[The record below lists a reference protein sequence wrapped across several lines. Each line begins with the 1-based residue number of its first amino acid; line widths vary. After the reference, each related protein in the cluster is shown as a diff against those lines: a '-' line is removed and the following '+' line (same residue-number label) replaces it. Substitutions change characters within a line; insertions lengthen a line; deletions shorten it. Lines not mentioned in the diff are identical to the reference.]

1 MKEIFNNPLGDRKVD
16 KKSVDKSKQYLW
28 RYIQKKKN
36 LGAFA
41 KEAKDAKTGF
51 FATLFAPKKIAWASA
66 IAVLTIIAVLVGP
79 NLQNLLQSGIGTSQN
94 IAYASFE
101 MTPSNQDSTGIEANT
116 KFTLTSTEDFDAALI
131 EKNLDATPDVD
142 INVSKTAE
150 GIYEVVAAEPLNPN
164 TVYTFS
170 IISQNVDGP
179 EEFSWAYQV
188 KDDFK
193 INGTLP
199 GDKTTGVPVTSG
211 IEINFSHE
219 QFDIE
224 TAKTYV
230 TISPAAEGNFEKYQ
244 RTLVFVPKNEL
255 NPGTIYTVTVKEGM
269 PLTDSDKTLE
279 EGKVFQFETATD
291 SGNISAFHF
300 NKDSFEIGTN
310 QPIAL
315 KGYLSVYGDE
325 TEDEGMTTKTEVYS
339 FADQSEYLSFVKEK
353 NEVPTW
359 TSYARSSYKIDVAKL
374 NKVTEVE
381 GQIGKVDWQDYLY
394 LPDLDLKE
402 GYYLVQAD
410 LDGHLTQCFLQ
421 ITDLSSYITVT
432 KTDSLVW
439 VNDVK
444 TDKPVENA
452 TITIA
457 ETGQTFKTDQN
468 GIGKFKLNPE
478 EYGYYTISIKS
489 PEGKT
494 LVTEIGVME
503 SEIGAADY
511 WAYMTTDRPVYL
523 PTDKVQFWGFLKPRN
538 DDAKMPEAK
547 NITIKFE
554 RGWGNTLVRAAE
566 YKMNSDLTFSG
577 NIKLDDVPPGYY
589 NVTLYDGEKNLMQQ
603 YIEVQT
609 YKKPT
614 YNIKLTS
621 DKHAY
626 FLGETIKYDVL
637 TEFFDGT
644 PMPNLKL
651 TYTDNYRAAEADK
664 KTAATN
670 DLGKASIEIPTKESY
685 PCGGE
690 DSYCSDIDENYITV
704 RPLLGE
710 DSDILAEQSV
720 RIFKTSL
727 DLSIKTDTEE
737 ENAIVD
743 ISANWIDLNKINN
756 EENDSYY
763 DYLGKAAE
771 GVTIKGTITERYW
784 EKVETGEHYDF
795 IEKRVIKDY
804 SHEQRSNPFGTF
816 MVETDSEGKA
826 QYSFKM
832 NPDKYYEIKFI
843 SSDKEGRAAHQTTY
857 VYNHSNWEGDYF
869 RVDITNGDQDGNK
882 IYNINDTV
890 EAAFTSDDSPIADLK
905 GGKILFLQYSNGLLD
920 YSIQSGAT
928 YSFKFEEKHV
938 PGMELTGVW
947 FDGETYNYGWSDYAR
962 LDTTTKELSVS
973 INAEEA
979 SYEPGEKVKMIV
991 EVTDKNGKP
1000 VQAEVLVNLVDEA
1013 YYKAVYDAVSDPMTE
1028 IYRIPFDGVLSTYS
1042 THESEKSMMT
1052 GDMGGCFT
1060 ADTKI
1065 LMKDGSY
1072 KAIKNI
1078 KEGDIVMTKRSPMS
1092 NEMVA
1097 GKVTGT
1103 VEHLVSNY
1111 LVINENLEVTKEH
1124 VLFINGQWNLAES
1137 IKVGDTLIDK
1147 NSQPVS
1153 VFSVRKVTKP
1163 VYVYNFEVE
1172 KYHTYIAND
1181 IYVHNDKGG
1190 DGVRSDFEDT
1200 AIFQSVSTNGQGKA
1214 TVEFQLPDNVTT
1226 WRAMATAIQ
1235 TDKILVGSGVGAVK
1249 VTLPL
1254 FGDLIMN
1261 KEYSVKDSPIIGV
1274 RAFGESLG
1282 EDNNVSFKLTANE
1295 ESQDAEGKAFKASYL
1310 DLPDLSKGTHTIQL
1324 DVSANGKKD
1333 ALSEDII
1340 VRGSRL
1346 NKSVVKVVPTV
1357 TGGSDIPLP
1366 ESGYAEVYLMDAG
1379 VSSYYGS
1386 LLNLYYSHGERFE
1399 KRLGEQAAI
1408 ELLKEYFGQDFTP
1421 HYDDDLL
1428 SYQRENGGLA
1438 MLPYADADL
1447 ELTALTLAFDNNPGR
1462 YSKDDLKAYL
1472 EGYYLNKDS
1481 NLEDIVLSLLGLAS
1495 LHEPVLTSLQA
1506 IQNEEKLSTLDKFYL
1521 GLAFKRLGSKSEAD
1535 NMLKKA
1541 VGEMDEKS
1549 VHENALATVLAAS
1562 LQYKEKAV
1570 GYWNNALFYADE
1582 DDLLSLYLLGY
1593 AREGLAYA
1601 SKKDVSFNVSVAN
1614 VSEKKTLK
1622 FCETFGALVSSSD
1635 GIKITDIVG
1644 DLAAVSFYEES
1655 VEPSQFKRD
1664 DRLKITRSYQIVG
1677 DPERSDLHVDDIVK
1691 ITLNFSVAEDM
1702 QDKSYHVVDVL
1713 PSGLQPLAKPTGF
1726 VIYGYY
1732 ITGPYKIHNQ
1742 EVHFQYYPG
1751 KSAYDYGESVEPV
1764 KTYYAKVIHPGQFY
1778 ADPAKIEV
1786 FENPEIANISDA
1798 KNIIIK

>member
-1 MKEIFNNPLGDRKVD
+1 MNKLFNDRKVD
-16 KKSVDKSKQYLW
+16 KQKLEKSKQYMW
-28 RYIQKKKN
+28 RYIQKKEK
-36 LGAFA
+36 LGGFA
-41 KEAKDAKTGF
+41 KESKTKEAKGGF
-51 FATLFAPKKIAWASA
+51 FASLFAPRKIAWASA
-66 IAVLTIIAVLVGP
+66 IAAITIIAVLVGP
-79 NLQNLLQSGIGTSQN
+79 NLQNLLQGGIGASKN

-101 MTPSNQDSTGIEANT
+101 MTPSNQDSTGIET
-116 KFTLTSTEDFDAALI
+116 DTTFTLTSTEDFDAALI
-131 EKNLDATPDVD
+131 EENLAATPDVD

-150 GIYEVVAAEPLNPN
+150 GEYEITLAEELNPN
-164 TVYTFS
+164 TVYTFK
-170 IISQNVDGP
+170 IISQNEDGP

-188 KDDFK
+188 KDTFK

-219 QFDIE
+219 QFD
-224 TAKTYV
+224 AKTAGEYI
-230 TISPAAEGNFEKYQ
+230 TISPAVEGSFQRYQ
-244 RTLVFVPKNEL
+244 RTLVFVPKGEL
-255 NPGTIYTVTVKEGM
+255 KPGTIYTVNVKEGL
-269 PLTDSDKTLE
+269 PLAGSDKTLGE
-279 EGKVFQFETATD
+279 SKIFQFETSTD

-300 NKDSFEIGTN
+300 NKDSFEIGTDK
-310 QPIAL
+310 PIAL

-325 TEDEGMTTKTEVYS
+325 TEDQGITAKTEVYS
-339 FADQSEYLSFVKEK
+339 FADQKEYLSFLKEK
-353 NEVPTW
+353 NDIPTW
-359 TSYARSSYKIDVAKL
+359 TSYAKSNYKVDPAKL
-374 NKVTEVE
+374 KKVTEVE
-381 GQIGKVDWQDYLY
+381 GQIGEVEWQHYLY
-394 LPDLDLKE
+394 LPDLDLE
-402 GYYLVQAD
+402 AGYYLVQAD
-410 LDGHLTQCFLQ
+410 VEGHLTQCFLQ

-452 TITIA
+452 EITIV
-457 ETGQTFKTDQN
+457 EIGQTFKTDGN
-468 GIGKFKLNPE
+468 GIGKFKLTPE
-478 EYGYYTISIKS
+478 EYSYYTVSINS

-503 SEIGAADY
+503 SGIGNGDY
-511 WAYMTTDRPVYL
+511 WTYMTTDRPVYL
-523 PTDKVQFWGFLKPRN
+523 PKDKIQFWGFMKPRN
-538 DDAKMPEAK
+538 STTKMPDAN

-566 YKMNSDLTFSG
+566 YKMNSDFTFSG
-577 NIKLDDVPPGYY
+577 NVKLDDVPPGYY

-614 YNIKLTS
+614 YDIKVTS
-621 DKHAY
+621 DKYAY

-651 TYTDNYRAAEADK
+651 TYVDNYQDVQKGEKRII
-664 KTAATN
+664 TTN

-685 PCGGE
+685 PCKE
-690 DSYCSDIDENYITV
+690 DNTYCSDTEENYLTI

-710 DSDILAEQSV
+710 DSDILADHSV
-720 RIFKTSL
+720 RVFKTAL
-727 DLSIKTDTEE
+727 DLGAKTDTEDDT
-737 ENAIVD
+737 AIIN
-743 ISANWIDLNKINN
+743 ISANWVDLDKINN
-756 EENDSYY
+756 SESSSYY
-763 DYLGKAAE
+763 DYIGAPAE
-771 GVTIKGTITERYW
+771 GRNIKGTITEKYW

-795 IEKRVIKDY
+795 IEKRVIKEY
-804 SHEQRSNPFGTF
+804 SHEVRSNPFGTF
-816 MVETDSEGKA
+816 AVETNSKGEAG
-826 QYSFKM
+826 YSFKM
-832 NPDKYYEIKFI
+832 NPEKYYEIKLV
-843 SSDKEGRAAHQTTY
+843 SSDKEGRDAHQTVY
-857 VYNHSNWEGDYF
+857 VYNSSAWEGDYF
-869 RVDITNGDQDGNK
+869 RVDIINGDQEGYN
-882 IYNINDTV
+882 YFNINDTV
-890 EAAFTSDDSPIADLK
+890 EAALTSDDSPVEDLK
-905 GGKILFLQYSNGLLD
+905 GGKVLFLEYNNGLVD
-920 YSIQSGAT
+920 YSVKDNAY
-928 YSFKFEEKHV
+928 YSFKFGEKHV
-938 PGMELTGVW
+938 PGVELNGVW

-962 LDTTTKELSVS
+962 LDTKTKSLSVS
-973 INAEEA
+973 INAEES
-979 SYEPGEKVKMIV
+979 SYEPGEKVKILV
-991 EVTDKNGKP
+991 EVKDANDKP

-1013 YYKAVYDAVSDPMTE
+1013 YYKAVYDSVSDPLSE
-1028 IYRIPFDGVLSTYS
+1028 VYRMPFNGVLSTYS
-1042 THESEKSMMT
+1042 THETAKAMMT

-1065 LMKDGSY
+1065 LMANGSY

-1078 KEGDIVMTKRSPMS
+1078 KEGDMIMTKRSPMS
-1092 NEMVA
+1092 DEMMA

-1124 VLFINGQWNLAES
+1124 VLFINGQWNVAES

-1147 NSQPVS
+1147 DSQPVP
-1153 VFSVRKVTKP
+1153 VLSVRKATKP

-1172 KYHTYIAND
+1172 KYHTYIANN

-1200 AIFQSVSTNGQGKA
+1200 AVFQAVSTNEQGKA

-1226 WRAMATAIQ
+1226 WRAMATAIN
-1235 TDKILVGSGVGAVK
+1235 TDKILVGSGAGAVK

-1274 RAFGESLG
+1274 RAFGEALA
-1282 EDNNVSFKLTANE
+1282 EDNDVAFKLTAME
-1295 ESQDAEGKAFKASYL
+1295 ESQNAKGKAFKASYL
-1310 DLPDLSKGTHTIQL
+1310 ALPDLSKGTHTIQL
-1324 DVSANGKKD
+1324 DVSANDKKD

-1346 NKSVVKVVPTV
+1346 NKSVIEIIPTV
-1357 TGGSDIPLP
+1357 TNGNDIPLP
-1366 ESGYAEVYLMDAG
+1366 KDGYAEIYLMDAG
-1379 VSSYYGS
+1379 VSSYYGA

-1438 MLPYADADL
+1438 ILPYSDTDL

-1462 YSKDDLKAYL
+1462 YSSDDLKAYF

-1495 LHEPVLTSLQA
+1495 LNEPVLTSLQA
-1506 IQNEEKLSTLDKFYL
+1506 IKDEGKLSTLDKFYL
-1521 GLAFKRLGSKSEAD
+1521 GLAFEKLGSKSEAVKMYD
-1535 NMLKKA
+1535 LA
-1541 VGEMDEKS
+1541 VSEMDVKS

-1562 LQYKEKAV
+1562 LQYRDDAV
-1570 GYWNNALFYADE
+1570 KHWENALFYANE
-1582 DDLLSLYLLGY
+1582 DDLLNLYLLGY
-1593 AREGLAYA
+1593 AKEGLAYA
-1601 SKKDVSFNVSVAN
+1601 SDKEVSFNVSVGGLN
-1614 VSEKKTLK
+1614 EKKTLSL
-1622 FCETFGALVSSSD
+1622 CEIFSALVSSSD
-1635 GIKITDIVG
+1635 GIKINDIQG
-1644 DLAAVSFYEES
+1644 DLAAVVFYEEA
-1655 VEPSQFKRD
+1655 VEPAQFKRD
-1664 DRLKITRSYQIVG
+1664 ERLKITRAYEIVG
-1677 DPERSDLHVDDIVK
+1677 DPERSELRVDDVIK
-1691 ITLNFSVAEDM
+1691 ITLNFSIAEPLP
-1702 QDKSYHVVDVL
+1702 DKSYHIVDVL
-1713 PSGLQPLAKPTGF
+1713 PSGLQALVKPTGF
-1726 VIYGYY
+1726 VDYGYY
-1732 ITGPYKIHNQ
+1732 ITSPYKTINQ
-1742 EVHFQYYPG
+1742 EVHFQYYTG
-1751 KSAYDYGESVEPV
+1751 KSGYDYGESTDPV
-1764 KTYYAKVIHPGQFY
+1764 RTYYAKVIHPGQFY